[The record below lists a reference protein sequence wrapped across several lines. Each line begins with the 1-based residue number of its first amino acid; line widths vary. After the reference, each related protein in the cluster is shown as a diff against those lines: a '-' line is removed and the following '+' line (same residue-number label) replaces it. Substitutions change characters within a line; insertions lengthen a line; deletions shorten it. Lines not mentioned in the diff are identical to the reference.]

1 MAGRGRELVLPA
13 WMLQNQENGG
23 APPAPPSILPPPGH
37 RDQFADA
44 HEPRRDGYARSDR
57 DRSDRDRDRPSR
69 GGDRGDRYDRDR
81 GGRDA
86 RGGRN
91 ERDGRDRYDDRRRR
105 DRSRSKDRRREDP
118 RDRRGGKREHVE
130 EKKFEGLGIYSLSGS
145 GRVRTRRFD
154 VLPPGVTQENAAAY
168 AAQAILQANLAAL
181 SGVVGPASF
190 GPPTSNAYMHHQ
202 AFAGNQHSR
211 HARRLYVGG
220 FGDVPE
226 QEIERFFN
234 EVIDKALGE
243 RQEHGS
249 VVSVYINRERHFA
262 FVELKSI
269 ELTTAC
275 MELDGVSY
283 HGMPLKI
290 RRPNDY
296 NPSAVKDEGPI
307 PKLNV
312 NALGIVSTSVS
323 DGPGKIFIGGLPYH
337 LNEEQ
342 VKELLQAFG
351 PLKSFHLVKEL
362 NTNLSKG
369 YGFCEYMDPDV
380 TQVAC
385 AGLNDMQIGDKTLTV
400 RTALT
405 AGGLYP
411 PDHEHNMQAAPQTS
425 AGVTTTTMM
434 QAATSSN
441 PLLPN
446 VDPILQQLQKHQ
458 AMPLQIVPSVP
469 LGAPSRIIVLLN
481 MVTAED
487 LKDDEEYQD
496 ICDDIRAECEKSGP
510 IRSMVVPRPGETQYQ
525 TASVGKIFVEFG
537 EVAHA
542 QHASN
547 ELHGRGFANR
557 TVAVEFMSQEKFMR
571 REF

>member
-1 MAGRGRELVLPA
+1 M
-13 WMLQNQENGG
+13 
-23 APPAPPSILPPPGH
+23 
-37 RDQFADA
+37 
-44 HEPRRDGYARSDR
+44 
-57 DRSDRDRDRPSR
+57 
-69 GGDRGDRYDRDR
+69 
-81 GGRDA
+81 
-86 RGGRN
+86 
-91 ERDGRDRYDDRRRR
+91 
-105 DRSRSKDRRREDP
+105 
-118 RDRRGGKREHVE
+118 
-130 EKKFEGLGIYSLSGS
+130 
-145 GRVRTRRFD
+145 
-154 VLPPGVTQENAAAY
+154 
-168 AAQAILQANLAAL
+168 
-181 SGVVGPASF
+181 
-190 GPPTSNAYMHHQ
+190 
-202 AFAGNQHSR
+202 
-211 HARRLYVGG
+211 
-220 FGDVPE
+220 
-226 QEIERFFN
+226 
-234 EVIDKALGE
+234 
-243 RQEHGS
+243 
-249 VVSVYINRERHFA
+249 YINRERHFA

-275 MELDGVSY
+275 MELDGISY
-283 HGMPLKI
+283 QGQPLKI

-296 NPSAVKDEGPI
+296 NPSAVKEVGPI

-323 DGPGKIFIGGLPYH
+323 DGPGKIFVGGLPYH

-362 NTNLSKG
+362 NTGLSKG
-369 YGFCEYMDPDV
+369 YGFCEYMDPEV

-411 PDHEHNMQAAPQTS
+411 PELQIMQEPQP
-425 AGVTTTTMM
+425 VTTTTMM

-458 AMPLQIVPSVP
+458 SQQLQIVPSVP

-487 LKDDEEYQD
+487 LTDDEEYND

-510 IRSMVVPRPGETQYQ
+510 IRSMVVPRPGEKQFQ
-525 TASVGKIFVEFG
+525 SASVGKIFVEFG
-537 EVAHA
+537 EIAHA

-557 TVAVEFMSQEKFMR
+557 TVAVEFMAEDKFLR